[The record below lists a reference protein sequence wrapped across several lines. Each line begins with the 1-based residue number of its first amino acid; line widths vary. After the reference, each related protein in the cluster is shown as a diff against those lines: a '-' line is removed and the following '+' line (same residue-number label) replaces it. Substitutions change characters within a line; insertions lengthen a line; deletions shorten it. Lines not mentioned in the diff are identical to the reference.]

1 MVICEMLDEY
11 LPDMAA
17 VLAKNHR
24 VWRQRCR
31 CWFEQSSK
39 SSCRITGR
47 REPRSLDQDAA
58 QRVERPLVSM
68 SKERKN
74 IYTKRRVLFVQGRSL
89 TNDLA
94 KRGLTHVQDSER
106 AGRSKTVVPAGF
118 TLQQR
123 G

>member
-1 MVICEMLDEY
+1 MVMCEMLDGY

-17 VLAKNHR
+17 VLAKKHR

-39 SSCRITGR
+39 SSCRTTGR

-58 QRVERPLVSM
+58 QRMERPLELM
-68 SKERKN
+68 SKETKD
-74 IYTKRRVLFVQGRSL
+74 IYTNWRVLFVQKRSL

-94 KRGLTHVQDSER
+94 KRGLPHVQ
-106 AGRSKTVVPAGF
+106 GK
-118 TLQQR
+118 
-123 G
+123 